1 LLEFGRGESWE
12 ADAAFKLSV
21 KVSQFTRV
29 LDDGSS
35 VLVPRQSDEWT
46 VNAHSYYMKDLEN
59 DIAARVKW
67 GSSQQ
72 IAIYEFDPNTGGE
85 KILLDDK
92 ALSLALLEREN
103 RKKLFLYVDVQSK
116 AVTEVMS
123 NVSIN
128 NVSAPEQ
135 SNNEVGDVDLI
146 DWDSLDIIPVGQDQV
161 GAAVC
166 VVDEEAMYEFLGLR
180 AEDERVEKERAAAE
194 EEAAEEIGAMDLD
207 GAELPF
213 DDHIPGEEAAFYDRE
228 DPPMDAGT
236 VYPSMEEVR
245 AAVRQRAIKGQFELG
260 TEKSCQTLFRGYCK
274 ANGCKWAIVAQKMS
288 GTKQV
293 RITLNKEE
301 HFCASTGRVRTKMA
315 TYHWVAE
322 KANPF
327 S

>member
-1 LLEFGRGESWE
+1 
-12 ADAAFKLSV
+12 
-21 KVSQFTRV
+21 
-29 LDDGSS
+29 
-35 VLVPRQSDEWT
+35 
-46 VNAHSYYMKDLEN
+46 
-59 DIAARVKW
+59 
-67 GSSQQ
+67 
-72 IAIYEFDPNTGGE
+72 
-85 KILLDDK
+85 
-92 ALSLALLEREN
+92 
-103 RKKLFLYVDVQSK
+103 VQSK

-213 DDHIPGEEAAFYDRE
+213 DDHITGEEAAFYDRE

-245 AAVRQRAIKGQFELG
+245 AAVRQRAIKGQFEL
-260 TEKSCQTLFRGYCK
+260 
-274 ANGCKWAIVAQKMS
+274 N
-288 GTKQV
+288 
-293 RITLNKEE
+293 
-301 HFCASTGRVRTKMA
+301 
-315 TYHWVAE
+315 
-322 KANPF
+322 
-327 S
+327 

>member
-1 LLEFGRGESWE
+1 LEFGRGESWE
-12 ADAAFKLSV
+12 SDAAFKLSV
-21 KVSQFTRV
+21 KVSQFPRV
-29 LDDGSS
+29 LDNGSS
-35 VLVPRQSDEWT
+35 VLVPRQFDEWT
-46 VNAHSYYMKDLEN
+46 VDAHSYSMKDLEN

-213 DDHIPGEEAAFYDRE
+213 DDHIPGEVAAFYDRE

-293 RITLNKEE
+293 R
-301 HFCASTGRVRTKMA
+301 V
-315 TYHWVAE
+315 
-322 KANPF
+322 
-327 S
+327 

>member
-1 LLEFGRGESWE
+1 MVTTDSYALLFFLLEFGRGESGE
-12 ADAAFKLSV
+12 SDAAFRLSV

-29 LDDGSS
+29 LDNGSS
-35 VLVPRQSDEWT
+35 VLVPRQFDEWT
-46 VNAHSYYMKDLEN
+46 VDAHSYSMKDLEN

-245 AAVRQRAIKGQFELG
+245 AAVSQHAIKGQFELG

-274 ANGCKWAIVAQKMS
+274 ANGCKWAIVTRKMS
-288 GTKQV
+288 GTKLV
-293 RITLNKEE
+293 R
-301 HFCASTGRVRTKMA
+301 V
-315 TYHWVAE
+315 
-322 KANPF
+322 
-327 S
+327 